1 MALKLLVILKRFS
14 MQMLMSALYV
24 VCLDGNQAS
33 VILMMK
39 LINHNNNNNNN
50 NKNPAKV
57 LQYFPLKPRLQR
69 LFMSLRIASHMKWH
83 TEDRVKDGIMKHLT
97 NSLAWKT
104 FDEMHPSFS
113 LEPQN
118 VSL

>member
-39 LINHNNNNNNN
+39 LINHNNN

>member
-24 VCLDGNQAS
+24 VCLNGNQAS

-39 LINHNNNNNNN
+39 LINHNNNN

>member
-39 LINHNNNNNNN
+39 LINHNNNNN
-50 NKNPAKV
+50 KNPAKV

-83 TEDRVKDGIMKHLT
+83 TEDCVKDGIMKHLT

>member
-50 NKNPAKV
+50 NNNKK
-57 LQYFPLKPRLQR
+57 
-69 LFMSLRIASHMKWH
+69 SC
-83 TEDRVKDGIMKHLT
+83 
-97 NSLAWKT
+97 
-104 FDEMHPSFS
+104 
-113 LEPQN
+113 
-118 VSL
+118 